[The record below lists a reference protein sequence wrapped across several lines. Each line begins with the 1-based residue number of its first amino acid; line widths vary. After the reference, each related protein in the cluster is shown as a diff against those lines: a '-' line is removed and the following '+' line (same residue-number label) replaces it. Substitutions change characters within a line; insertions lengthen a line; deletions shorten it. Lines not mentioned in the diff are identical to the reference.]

1 VSLRDLIEAKQ
12 RRTATHPILVGNPS
26 AAVAETKRLASE
38 FLEHMRVVADKKKA
52 GKKPTKADT
61 DKQAKI
67 EADLEA
73 AQARRAEM
81 TVEIELQ
88 SLPDDEWEAAIAE
101 LGDEDR
107 ENFNLSSILAVLTAA
122 SCTDP
127 ELQDAEWWAA
137 QLARPEWTDG
147 DKSSLASTL
156 LNLNVFAPR
165 FEALGKG

>member
-1 VSLRDLIEAKQ
+1 
-12 RRTATHPILVGNPS
+12 
-26 AAVAETKRLASE
+26 
-38 FLEHMRVVADKKKA
+38 
-52 GKKPTKADT
+52 
-61 DKQAKI
+61 
-67 EADLEA
+67 
-73 AQARRAEM
+73 M

-88 SLPDDEWEAAIAE
+88 SLPDDQWEAAIAE

-127 ELQDAEWWAA
+127 ELQDTEWWAA